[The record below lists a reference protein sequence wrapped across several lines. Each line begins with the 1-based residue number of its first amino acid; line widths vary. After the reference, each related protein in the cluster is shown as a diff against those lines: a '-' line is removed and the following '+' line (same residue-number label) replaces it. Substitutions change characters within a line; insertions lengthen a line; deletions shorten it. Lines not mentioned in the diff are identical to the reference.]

1 MNWDDIMK
9 IGLGHCGF
17 DPILLNAMTFDEFN
31 AAVKGRREMMEAE
44 QREEWERIRWQT
56 CILLQPHIK
65 KGSKLTEQKLR
76 RFPWEKNINVIGGP
90 TAEEIKASRERI
102 MKRDGKIR

>member
-1 MNWDDIMK
+1 LNWDDIEK

-17 DPILLNAMTFDEFN
+17 NPILLNEMTFDEFN
-31 AAVKGRREMMEAE
+31 AAVKGKREMLEAE

-65 KGSKLTEQKLR
+65 KGTNLTEQKLR
-76 RFPWEKNINVIGGP
+76 RFPWEQNINTSGAP
-90 TAEEIKASRERI
+90 TAEQIEASRERI
-102 MKRDGKIR
+102 LKRDGKTR